1 MYVLM
6 DTHTGTHGHTFTH
19 EQWPFSFDYFVLRH
33 QLIYACFFFLDT
45 RGSSQSALPDVPHS
59 VSGVQVCLVMNSVC
73 TLCLCMCL
81 HFGHN
86 TNRLV
91 FLCVS
96 AAASGLETDAAFRA
110 AVVGGPGSVQEC
122 LSGGNS
128 TSWTP
133 SAWSAPVPVTRRSQG
148 ILALANICPLL
159 KCSRSPMD
167 IFSLNFGIPFLFD
180 LTSHWGTSFV
190 WKTVALLYQW
200 STYKTWPLPR
210 KGYIKVVTT
219 DPDIPRSVTIVMS
232 VDLQVYTIMS
242 WTYPVILFA

>member
-6 DTHTGTHGHTFTH
+6 DTHRHTRTHIHSWTMTVFIWLLCVET
-19 EQWPFSFDYFVLRH
+19 STYLC
-33 QLIYACFFFLDT
+33 LFFFLDT

-73 TLCLCMCL
+73 TLCLYMCL
-81 HFGHN
+81 HFGHY
-86 TNRLV
+86 TNRPV

-210 KGYIKVVTT
+210 
-219 DPDIPRSVTIVMS
+219 
-232 VDLQVYTIMS
+232 
-242 WTYPVILFA
+242 